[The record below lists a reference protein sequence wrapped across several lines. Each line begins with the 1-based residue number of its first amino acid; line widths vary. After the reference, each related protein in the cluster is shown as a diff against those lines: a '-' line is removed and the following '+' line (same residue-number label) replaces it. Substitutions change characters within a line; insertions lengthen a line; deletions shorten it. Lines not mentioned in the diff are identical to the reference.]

1 MLRIHTCQSRWSCW
15 EVTGNVGSPWCC
27 RLEGRC
33 SFLRNGVGKSS
44 VNGLLYLWCLRIPGW
59 WTVSQGAFPGGDK
72 QDAPLWVGFVSESC
86 LQGQVLSCSRLGQIL
101 RRPQGQQ
108 KWSGVGI
115 YVQRILL
122 RERRDNTRGWGK
134 VASSQAYG
142 VIHGTGRKSQS
153 WRFVFGLKA
162 PLGFLGYA
170 SGKEPGLPMQEMLE
184 MRVLPLGQEDP
195 LKKEMAT
202 HSRILA
208 WRISWIEE
216 PGWLQSIES

>member
-1 MLRIHTCQSRWSCW
+1 M
-15 EVTGNVGSPWCC
+15 
-27 RLEGRC
+27 
-33 SFLRNGVGKSS
+33 
-44 VNGLLYLWCLRIPGW
+44 
-59 WTVSQGAFPGGDK
+59 SQGAFPGGDK

-216 PGWLQSIES
+216 PGWLQSIESQRVRHD